1 MSSQIEMV
9 EHDDEIEEH
18 HERDNLMDNVKV
30 VAKKPSCRRMLC
42 KAIVLSV
49 ACVLFILMM
58 VQLWTDYGSY
68 IETNTFPPKMKTMGT
83 YCKNSTRQQE
93 SYLPIECDFESDT
106 LVCKMDKPTKAFVQ
120 VCPHSDIQW
129 SDTSLSLTPFVGK
142 ETVACI
148 DLIVWSI

>member
-1 MSSQIEMV
+1 MSSKIEMV

-18 HERDNLMDNVKV
+18 HEREHLVDNIKV

-42 KAIVLSV
+42 KAIVLST
-49 ACVLFILMM
+49 ACILFILMM
-58 VQLWTDYGSY
+58 IQLWTDYGSY

-83 YCKNSTRQQE
+83 YCKNSTRQQD
-93 SYLPIECDFESDT
+93 SYLPVECVYETDT
-106 LVCKMDKPTKAFVQ
+106 LVCKMEKPSKAFVQ

-142 ETVACI
+142 ETVACM